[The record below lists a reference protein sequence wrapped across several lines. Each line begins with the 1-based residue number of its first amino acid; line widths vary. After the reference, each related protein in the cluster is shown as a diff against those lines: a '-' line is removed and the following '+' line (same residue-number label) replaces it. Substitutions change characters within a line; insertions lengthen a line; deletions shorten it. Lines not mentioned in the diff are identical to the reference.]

1 MTIVAAALIIVPIAA
16 LLSFALLRKAKKLQ
30 WLLFFAAAAFFAV
43 LAFLLYGRWGSRFAL
58 DLGIISL
65 NFVLRRL
72 PWLFFAFSSAL
83 TVLISIF
90 SLSFNDTKHASPVAP
105 LWMLLLTAN
114 IGIFFSADW
123 ITFLISW
130 EIMGWTSFYVISAG
144 RSKSFQAGIYYY
156 GLSLIGTACL
166 LAAVFLIRK
175 FTGTYEIVESIAGL
189 KLLWASRPG
198 LLYGIIILLT
208 VTFLAKS
215 AVGPFYMWPAMAHAE
230 APDDFSAFLSGIMI
244 KYGIFGFITL
254 IVPLFGQGYA
264 GPAVQGTPLY
274 LYIIGWI
281 GAFTAVWATLL
292 AIRENDMKR
301 LMAYSTVGNMGY
313 IMIALSVNTAFGISA
328 AVFHVFNHMIFK
340 GSIFLSLASV
350 KFRTGERQ
358 MHRLGGMAYRMP
370 VAFFAFL
377 IGIIAAAGIPPM
389 SGFASKW
396 MMFQTLFSRRLL
408 ILAVPAFFAS
418 TAAFMYLYRGL
429 HSVYLGQL
437 SPRFKD
443 IKPAPPLQSFALI
456 VTMLAVYA
464 VGTFPGLTLLPLGR
478 AVTESSAYFGFTAP
492 GALPLTL
499 NGITG
504 TTSSVNLTVVSAVFM
519 AGFIIVLIL
528 YLIGKSRR
536 HVEALDTYTAGESP
550 EDWKMTPEQYHYAY
564 HFYEPFEKMMNPLLN
579 RFSFERGFNSLRRL
593 VERFS
598 AGVGRWTDGGGA
610 GLMLGLLSVIIILI
624 AGVVLW

>member
-1 MTIVAAALIIVPIAA
+1 MTIFSAALILIPATAV
-16 LLSFALLRKAKKLQ
+16 LSFALFRKAKQLQ
-30 WLLFFAAAAFFAV
+30 WLLFFVCAAFFAV
-43 LAFLLYGRWGSRFAL
+43 LSVLLYGRWGAGYSL

-65 NFVLRRL
+65 TFVIRRL
-72 PWLFFAFSSAL
+72 PWLFFAFSSGL
-83 TVLISIF
+83 TVFISIF
-90 SLSFNDTKHASPVAP
+90 SLSFNDKKHASPIAP

-114 IGIFFSADW
+114 LGIFFSADW

-144 RSKSFQAGIYYY
+144 KSKSFQAGIYYY

-166 LAAVFLIRK
+166 LAAIFLIRK
-175 FTGTYEIVESIAGL
+175 FTGTYDIAESISAM
-189 KLLWASRPG
+189 KLLWGSRSG
-198 LLYGIIILLT
+198 LLYTVIILLA

-244 KYGIFGFITL
+244 KYGVFGFITV
-254 IVPLFGQGYA
+254 IVPLFGQGYN
-264 GPAVQGTPLY
+264 GPLLRGTPLF
-274 LYIIGWI
+274 LYITGWI

-350 KFRTGERQ
+350 KFRTGERE

-408 ILAVPAFFAS
+408 FLAVPAFFAS

-443 IKPAPPLQSFALI
+443 IKPAPPLQSAALI

-478 AVTESSAYFGFTAP
+478 ALTESSAYFGLASSEV
-492 GALPLTL
+492 LPATL

-504 TTSSVNLTVVSAVFM
+504 TTASVNLTVVSAVFM
-519 AGFIIVLIL
+519 AGFIIVLVL

-550 EDWKMTPEQYHYAY
+550 EEWNMTPEQYHYAY
-564 HFYEPFEKMMNPLLN
+564 HFYEPFEKMTNPLLN
-579 RFSFERGFNSLRRL
+579 RFSFERWLESLRRL

-598 AGVGRWTDGGGA
+598 AGVGRWIDAPGA
-610 GLMLGLLSVIIILI
+610 GLVLGLLSVIIILI
-624 AGVVLW
+624 AGVFVW